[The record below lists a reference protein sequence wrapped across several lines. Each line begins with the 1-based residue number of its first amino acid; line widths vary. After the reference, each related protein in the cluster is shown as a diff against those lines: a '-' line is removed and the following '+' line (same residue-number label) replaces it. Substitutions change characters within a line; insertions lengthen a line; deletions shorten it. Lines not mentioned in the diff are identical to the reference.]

1 MTTKRFPRG
10 GKYEGGCWH
19 LLHIS
24 LLVVCSSSSKNNL
37 FAFVLSSVAIMESQS
52 PRPMPKLS
60 TGGECRRFLA
70 LMGSDDPDAGY
81 FQKMKNKK
89 ISRARMMR
97 EIAEELTAEGI
108 LVTQAN
114 CDNKWKALL
123 TSHRT
128 ASKSGNDPKKDPP
141 FHAEKAKILGDRAS
155 TRPKALAGSNI
166 PVPKCSAPLSVS
178 LDSSN
183 SSSTPTT
190 PTMISFPG
198 KRKRDGLE
206 ENIDNEV
213 DADFA
218 DDNDA
223 AAPNLPKPAKKN
235 KSSSK
240 SRTNEVTTFL
250 KKFMAD

>member
-1 MTTKRFPRG
+1 MGAFVYTRESIHESIHVILARLFSTFGAHESIRNRFNLFTSVHVNRVNRFRLSMTTKRFPRG

-19 LLHIS
+19 LPHIS

-52 PRPMPKLS
+52 PRPMPKLW
-60 TGGECRRFLA
+60 TDGECRRFLV

-97 EIAEELTAEGI
+97 EIAKELTAEGI
-108 LVTQAN
+108 VVTQAN

-123 TSHRT
+123 TSYRT
-128 ASKSGNDPKKDPP
+128 AEDHNSKSGNEPKKDPP
-141 FHAEKAKILGDRAS
+141 FHAEMAKILGDRAS

-178 LDSSN
+178 LDSSS

-190 PTMISFPG
+190 PTT
-198 KRKRDGLE
+198 L
-206 ENIDNEV
+206 
-213 DADFA
+213 
-218 DDNDA
+218 
-223 AAPNLPKPAKKN
+223 L
-235 KSSSK
+235 
-240 SRTNEVTTFL
+240 
-250 KKFMAD
+250 